1 MIGFPQVALRLGAA
15 ALFGLLVGLERERRH
30 RAAGMRTMALVALG
44 AALFTLVSLYPYSD
58 IVTAQRAQ
66 IEPTRIMAQIVTGIG
81 FLGAGT
87 IWLRKD
93 LVRGLTTAAALW
105 VVAAVGMAC
114 GAGQWILS
122 GTAVGVLL
130 VVLVALRPIEQWIF
144 PNHGARAI
152 RLLVRPAARVGE
164 AIVRVQ
170 EICDRER
177 IVIGALTISA
187 SARGDDIVKVECRAP
202 QTASLERAIVEMGQV
217 PGVRSVR
224 ADTRLPRAP
233 VGA

>member
-15 ALFGLLVGLERERRH
+15 AIFGLLVGLERERRH
-30 RAAGMRTMALVALG
+30 HAAGMRTMALVALG
-44 AALFTLVSLYPYSD
+44 AALFTLVSLYPYAD
-58 IVTAQRAQ
+58 IVAAQRAQ

-114 GAGQWILS
+114 GVGLWILV

-130 VVLVALRPIEQWIF
+130 VVLVALRPIERWIF
-144 PNHGARAI
+144 PQHGAQAI
-152 RLLVRPAARVGE
+152 RLHVQPAAQVGE

-170 EICDRER
+170 AICDRER
-177 IVIGALTISA
+177 IILDALTISA
-187 SARGDDIVKVECRAP
+187 STHEGDIVKVQCRAS
-202 QTASLERAIVEMGQV
+202 QTATLERAVAEMRQL

-224 ADTRLPRAP
+224 ADVRLSRAP
-233 VGA
+233 LRA